1 MALGCAAGENAA
13 RACGED
19 ERDDEHEE
27 GAQRADTIDNDM
39 EVRMESQ
46 IRTACAG
53 QRRDLIRSSRVTGR
67 IVMLSLAGM
76 FVVSQSA
83 YAQVI
88 LIDQAKAMAGNVTPG
103 DAPGFPVSIT
113 RAGSYRLSS
122 RLRSPSGVA
131 IEIVADNVSLN
142 LNGFAIVGSNVFPSG
157 DAIIGDGRKHVRIH
171 NGSVVGFSFGIRFQ
185 GDAQFVT
192 LEKLHINSTT
202 IFPPSSP
209 VHGLAIRLGE
219 NTHAY
224 SVVRDVVAEG
234 QIQITCPSLVID
246 TITDFGVVEMDVPFT
261 GFGRSFP
268 TNCKGTNVF

>member
-1 MALGCAAGENAA
+1 
-13 RACGED
+13 
-19 ERDDEHEE
+19 
-27 GAQRADTIDNDM
+27 
-39 EVRMESQ
+39 MESQ
-46 IRTACAG
+46 IRTACAC

-83 YAQVI
+83 YAEVI

-131 IEIVADNVSLN
+131 IEITADNVSLN

-202 IFPPSSP
+202 IFPLPALSTGWRSVLARIHPPTRSS
-209 VHGLAIRLGE
+209 GTSWRK
-219 NTHAY
+219 
-224 SVVRDVVAEG
+224 D
-234 QIQITCPSLVID
+234 
-246 TITDFGVVEMDVPFT
+246 
-261 GFGRSFP
+261 RSRSP
-268 TNCKGTNVF
+268 ARAW